1 MRRVQIDNVDY
12 GAKLAKTIFNSDGG
26 VLLSAGL
33 EIRDSFIQKLV
44 KYGIREIYIEDDFS
58 SDLQIKDAVCETT
71 RNEAR
76 ALITNLMNNY
86 HFSESLD
93 VEELKNTVYRIIE
106 ELLLQKDILYNLS
119 DIKSVDDYT
128 FQHCVNVCILS
139 LITGIGLDFDLN
151 QLRELGIG
159 AILHDIG
166 KLFIPKEIIQK
177 PSQLTVEE
185 FEHIKKHTI
194 LGYELL
200 KKIDKISLASAFIS
214 FGHHERYDGTG
225 YPLQLKGENI
235 HIYARIVAVADVY
248 DALTSNRVYRK
259 KLKESEVYEYI
270 TSLAIHHFDPRVV
283 DSFVKH
289 VSIYPVGTGVLLNTG
304 ERALVIKSNIKLP
317 TRPRIRIFSN
327 DRRRTIDKFYEI
339 ELAEKTHIFIVDGC
353 EL

>member
-185 FEHIKKHTI
+185 FEHIKKHTV